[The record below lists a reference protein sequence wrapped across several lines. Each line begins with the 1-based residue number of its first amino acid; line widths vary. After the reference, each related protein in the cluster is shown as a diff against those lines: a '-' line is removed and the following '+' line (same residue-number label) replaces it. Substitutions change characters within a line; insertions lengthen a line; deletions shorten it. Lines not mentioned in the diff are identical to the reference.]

1 MKKTYEVELEKTVIF
16 NAIVTIEAET
26 EDEASE
32 LAVERVEAND
42 WDDGGDTGYIQVIH
56 AEEVIPAKA

>member
-16 NAIVTIEAET
+16 NATILVEADNETEAGEIAEKTIEH
-26 EDEASE
+26 
-32 LAVERVEAND
+32 ND

-56 AEEVIPAKA
+56 VEEVIPAKA